1 MSSPGERA
9 SSESIVAARRWLEST
24 RNLLHITVLLAVPL
38 LIGLVT
44 LLSNAVDSLSFLL
57 FPPLAA
63 GVYTLFSDPEG
74 RYASPERFVGGLTAG
89 ALCGWIALVATEAT
103 VPAATTGDVSAGG
116 AALGVFLTGAVTW
129 AFDLEE
135 PAAYS
140 TALLVSV
147 VGVSQFEYVAS
158 VAVSSALV
166 AGVFVSWRARFYERR
181 AEYLYRSR
189 EDGERVLVPVH
200 EGAGET
206 ATVVAARLAAD
217 RADGTVVLL
226 DVVAPD
232 EDETAVE
239 ESTERL
245 KALRGRLAERFD
257 VDCERTVVA
266 DDPNSG
272 EGLVRVAFD
281 LGCDLI
287 VVPWEEGSADDSGFA
302 SAVLSGEV
310 DAVAFRGEE
319 WREPERAFVAVEES
333 GPVAHACCEFAS
345 RLVSGTVT
353 VCTSVPEDETREAER
368 TLARLVETHP
378 ERFETRVA
386 REPIGDLI
394 AESAPA
400 YDLVLVGRD
409 AGRAVADLGTPVVL
423 VGVG

>member
-129 AFDLEE
+129 AFDLEQ

-140 TALLVSV
+140 TAPLVLV
-147 VGVSQFEYVAS
+147 VGVSRFEYVAS

-166 AGVFVSWRARFYERR
+166 AGVFVAWRERIYERR
-181 AEYLYRSR
+181 AEYLYRSS
-189 EDGERVLVPVH
+189 EDG
-200 EGAGET
+200 
-206 ATVVAARLAAD
+206 
-217 RADGTVVLL
+217 
-226 DVVAPD
+226 
-232 EDETAVE
+232 TAVE
-239 ESTERL
+239 GSTERL
-245 KALRGRLAERFD
+245 KALRDRLTQRFD
-257 VDCERTVVA
+257 GDGERTVVA

-272 EGLVRVAFD
+272 ESVLRVAAD
-281 LGCDLI
+281 LDCDLI
-287 VVPWEEGSADDSGFA
+287 VVPWGGDGEWYV
-302 SAVLSGEV
+302 SAVLSGER
-310 DAVAFRGEE
+310 DAVAYRGEG
-319 WREPERAFVAVEES
+319 WDDTERARR
-333 GPVAHACCEFAS
+333 
-345 RLVSGTVT
+345 RL
-353 VCTSVPEDETREAER
+353 RRR
-368 TLARLVETHP
+368 T
-378 ERFETRVA
+378 
-386 REPIGDLI
+386 
-394 AESAPA
+394 
-400 YDLVLVGRD
+400 GRP
-409 AGRAVADLGTPVVL
+409 RAL
-423 VGVG
+423 